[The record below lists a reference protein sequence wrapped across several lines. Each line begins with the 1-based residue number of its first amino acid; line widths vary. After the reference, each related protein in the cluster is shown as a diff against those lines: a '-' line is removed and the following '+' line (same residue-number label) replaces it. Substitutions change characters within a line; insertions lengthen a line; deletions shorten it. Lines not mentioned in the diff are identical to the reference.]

1 MSLPTTYV
9 VDYDL
14 PADHRRKRFYRA
26 VVKYLRQHHAPDT
39 GWSTYSVVF
48 TRDREFAWFI
58 YHQALKVGGRAN
70 VYEARKLDPL
80 DLARGE

>member
-1 MSLPTTYV
+1 MTTTYV

-26 VVKYLRQHHAPDT
+26 VAKYLREHHAEET

-48 TRDREFAWFI
+48 TTDLEFAWFI
-58 YHQALKVGGRAN
+58 YHEALKVGGQAN
-70 VYEARKLDPL
+70 VYEARRLEPPGPG
-80 DLARGE
+80 RGE